1 MQSSFAGIELGK
13 KSIIAHSKAVGT
25 VGHNISNAGVEGYSR
40 QRVRMEAT
48 EPLYFPHLNRENTPG
63 QIGQGVDA
71 VWVERIEDE
80 LMEGRIVGRMAR
92 DGYWGV
98 RDQYLLQ
105 VERIYNEPDEISGRV
120 LMDQFWTSWQ
130 QLVKNP
136 ESMAVRDT
144 VRERG
149 AALIDNIHENYN
161 QLKTVRNMLN
171 TEVQTAVNRINE
183 ILDNVAELNKEI
195 ARVEGIGDRP
205 NDLYDKRDVLVR
217 ELGSYI
223 NVSTNGQDP
232 DEFNVHTGGRH
243 LLQGKIAFHLE
254 TVSDPANEGYLRVT
268 WVENGEDVQM
278 AGGKLKSYMDL
289 RDVDLRRE
297 IAKLD
302 QMTVNF
308 IDLVNENHRKAYN
321 LQGETGVDFF
331 TEYPFVNNVDG
342 NFDSDGDGA
351 MDQTRLFRITGSN
364 ILQPQE
370 QIGLQGTLTFA
381 AGEGTVNVDY
391 YPTDTV
397 ETLVRRINTSGSEV
411 VARLDSDG
419 RLQLR
424 AVTAADRNNPDFVI
438 RYAADSGE
446 FLTNYSGVLAAS
458 GEAGA
463 YNWEQADAV
472 TALRSDMYATSPLAH
487 PAGWIEVNSVI
498 AADVTKIAAG
508 WGVNG
513 RPAELG
519 DGRGAQAIANIRN
532 NEVMVGRLK
541 SFDAFFAE
549 RIADIGVRGA
559 VARDTAE
566 NERLVLKELNDMK
579 LAVTGVNIDEEFTE
593 MLKFQHGYSAAARFV
608 NEIDKML
615 DIIINR
621 IGV

>member
-13 KSIIAHSKAVGT
+13 KSIIAHSKAIGT

-40 QRVRMEAT
+40 QRVRMEAS
-48 EPLYFPHLNRENTPG
+48 EPLYFPHLNREHTPG
-63 QIGQGVDA
+63 QVGQGVDA

-80 LMEGRIVGRMAR
+80 LMEGRIVGRLAR
-92 DGYWGV
+92 GGYWET
-98 RDQYLLQ
+98 RDHYLLQ

-120 LMDQFWTSWQ
+120 LMDQFWESWQ

-136 ESMAVRDT
+136 ESLAVRDT

-149 AALIDNIHENYN
+149 AALIDNIHENFK
-161 QLKTVRNMLN
+161 QLKTVRDMLN
-171 TEVQTAVNRINE
+171 TEVETAVNRINE
-183 ILDNVAELNKEI
+183 ILDNTAQLNNEI
-195 ARVEGIGDRP
+195 ARVEALGDRP
-205 NDLYDKRDVLVR
+205 NDLYDKRDVLIR
-217 ELGSYI
+217 ELGTYL

-243 LLQGKIAFHLE
+243 LLQGKIAYHLQL
-254 TVSDPANEGYLRVT
+254 VDDPANEGYFRVA
-268 WVENGEDVQM
+268 WVENGEDIQIE
-278 AGGKLKSYMDL
+278 GGKLASYLEL

-302 QMTVNF
+302 QMTINF

-342 NFDSDGDGA
+342 NFDADGDGA
-351 MDQTRLFRITGSN
+351 ADQTRLFRITGEN
-364 ILQPQE
+364 RL
-370 QIGLQGTLTFA
+370 L
-381 AGEGTVNVDY
+381 DY

-424 AVTAADRNNPDFVI
+424 AVSAADAANPDFVI

-446 FLTNYSGVLAAS
+446 FLTNYSGILTAS
-458 GEAGA
+458 GEEGA
-463 YNWEQADAV
+463 YNWAQADAV
-472 TALRSDMYATSPLAH
+472 TALRGDTYATSPLAH
-487 PAGWIEVNSVI
+487 PAGWIEVNPLI
-498 AADVTKIAAG
+498 AADVSRIAAG

-513 RPAELG
+513 RPAEAG
-519 DGRGAQAIANIRN
+519 DGRGAQSIADIRN
-532 NEVMVGRLK
+532 NEVMVGRLR

-549 RIADIGVRGA
+549 RIADVGVRGA
-559 VARDTAE
+559 VARDTHQ
-566 NERLVLKELNDMK
+566 NEKLVLKELNDMK
-579 LAVTGVNIDEEFTE
+579 SSVTGVNVDEEFTE
-593 MLKFQHGYSAAARFV
+593 MIKFQHGYSAAARFV

>member
-13 KSIIAHSKAVGT
+13 KSIIAHSKAIGT

-40 QRVRMEAT
+40 QRVRMEAS
-48 EPLYFPHLNRENTPG
+48 EPLYFPHLNREHTPG
-63 QIGQGVDA
+63 QVGQGVDA

-80 LMEGRIVGRMAR
+80 LMEGRIVGRLAR
-92 DGYWGV
+92 GGYWET
-98 RDQYLLQ
+98 RDHYLLQ

-120 LMDQFWTSWQ
+120 LMDQFWESWQ

-136 ESMAVRDT
+136 ESLAVRDT

-149 AALIDNIHENYN
+149 AALIDNIHENFK
-161 QLKTVRNMLN
+161 QLKTVRDMLN
-171 TEVQTAVNRINE
+171 TEVETAVNRINE
-183 ILDNVAELNKEI
+183 ILDNTAQLNNEI
-195 ARVEGIGDRP
+195 ARVEALGDRP
-205 NDLYDKRDVLVR
+205 NDLYDKRDVLIR
-217 ELGSYI
+217 ELGTYL

-243 LLQGKIAFHLE
+243 LLQGKIAYHLQL
-254 TVSDPANEGYLRVT
+254 VDDPANEGYFRVA
-268 WVENGEDVQM
+268 WVENGEDIQIE
-278 AGGKLKSYMDL
+278 GGKLASYLEL

-302 QMTVNF
+302 QMTINF

-342 NFDSDGDGA
+342 NFDADGDGA
-351 MDQTRLFRITGSN
+351 ADQTRLFRITGEN
-364 ILQPQE
+364 RLQAQE

-381 AGEGTVNVDY
+381 AAEGTVNIDY

-424 AVTAADRNNPDFVI
+424 AVSAADAANPDFVI

-446 FLTNYSGVLAAS
+446 FLTNYSGILTAS
-458 GEAGA
+458 GEEGA
-463 YNWEQADAV
+463 YNWAQADAV
-472 TALRSDMYATSPLAH
+472 TALRGDTYATSPLAH
-487 PAGWIEVNSVI
+487 PAGWIEVNPLI
-498 AADVTKIAAG
+498 AADVSRIAAG

-513 RPAELG
+513 RPAEAG
-519 DGRGAQAIANIRN
+519 DGRGAQSIADIRN
-532 NEVMVGRLK
+532 NEVMVGRLR

-549 RIADIGVRGA
+549 RIADVGVRGA
-559 VARDTAE
+559 VARDTHQ
-566 NERLVLKELNDMK
+566 NEKLVLKELNDMK
-579 LAVTGVNIDEEFTE
+579 SSVTGVNVDEEFTE
-593 MLKFQHGYSAAARFV
+593 MIKFQHGYSAAARFV

>member
-13 KSIIAHSKAVGT
+13 KSIIAHSKAIGT

-40 QRVRMEAT
+40 QRVRMEAS
-48 EPLYFPHLNRENTPG
+48 EPLYFPHLNREHTPG
-63 QIGQGVDA
+63 QVGQGVDA

-80 LMEGRIVGRMAR
+80 LMEGRIVGRLAR
-92 DGYWGV
+92 GGYWET
-98 RDQYLLQ
+98 RDHYLLQ

-120 LMDQFWTSWQ
+120 LMDQFWESWQ

-136 ESMAVRDT
+136 ESLAVRDT

-149 AALIDNIHENYN
+149 VALIDNIHENFK
-161 QLKTVRNMLN
+161 QLKTVRDMLN
-171 TEVQTAVNRINE
+171 TEVETAVNRINE
-183 ILDNVAELNKEI
+183 ILDNTAQLNNEI
-195 ARVEGIGDRP
+195 ARVEALGDRP
-205 NDLYDKRDVLVR
+205 NDLYDKRDVLIR
-217 ELGSYI
+217 ELGTYL

-243 LLQGKIAFHLE
+243 LLQGKIAYHLQL
-254 TVSDPANEGYLRVT
+254 VDDPANEGYFRVA
-268 WVENGEDVQM
+268 WVENGEDIQIE
-278 AGGKLKSYMDL
+278 GGKLASYLEL

-302 QMTVNF
+302 QMTINF

-342 NFDSDGDGA
+342 NFDADGDGA
-351 MDQTRLFRITGSN
+351 ADQTRLFRITGEN
-364 ILQPQE
+364 RLQAQE

-381 AGEGTVNVDY
+381 AAEGTVNIDY

-411 VARLDSDG
+411 VAR
-419 RLQLR
+419 
-424 AVTAADRNNPDFVI
+424 F
-438 RYAADSGE
+438 
-446 FLTNYSGVLAAS
+446 
-458 GEAGA
+458 
-463 YNWEQADAV
+463 
-472 TALRSDMYATSPLAH
+472 PLAH
-487 PAGWIEVNSVI
+487 PAGWIEVNPLI
-498 AADVTKIAAG
+498 AADVSRIAAG

-513 RPAELG
+513 RPAEAG
-519 DGRGAQAIANIRN
+519 DGRGAQSIADIRN
-532 NEVMVGRLK
+532 NEVMVGRLR

-549 RIADIGVRGA
+549 RIADVGVRGA
-559 VARDTAE
+559 VARDTHQ
-566 NERLVLKELNDMK
+566 NEKLVLKELNDMK
-579 LAVTGVNIDEEFTE
+579 SSVTGVNVDEEFTE
-593 MLKFQHGYSAAARFV
+593 MIKFQHGYSAAARFV

>member
-1 MQSSFAGIELGK
+1 MQSAFAGIELGK
-13 KSIIAHSKAVGT
+13 KSIVAHSKAIGT
-25 VGHNISNAGVEGYSR
+25 IGHNVSNAGVEGYSR

-80 LMEGRIVGRMAR
+80 LMEGRIVNRMAR
-92 DGYWGV
+92 SGYWEV
-98 RDQYLLQ
+98 RDHYLLQ

-120 LMDQFWTSWQ
+120 LMDKFWTSWQ

-136 ESMAVRDT
+136 ESLAIRDT

-149 AALIDNIHENYN
+149 AALIDNIHENFN
-161 QLKTVRNMLN
+161 QLKNVRDMLN
-171 TEVQTAVNRINE
+171 TEVDVAVNRINE
-183 ILDNVAELNKEI
+183 ILDNVAQLNNEI

-205 NDLYDKRDVLVR
+205 NDLYDKRDLLVR
-217 ELGSYI
+217 ELGTYL

-243 LLQGKIAFHLE
+243 LLQGKIAFHIQA
-254 TVSDPANEGYLRVT
+254 VSDPNNDGLLQVT
-268 WVENGEDVQM
+268 WVENGEEVQM
-278 AGGKLKSYMDL
+278 TGGKLKSFLDL

-297 IAKLD
+297 IGKLD

-321 LQGETGVDFF
+321 LQGETGLDFF

-342 NFDSDGDGA
+342 NFDSDGDGE
-351 MDQTRLFRITGSN
+351 MDQTRLFRITGTN
-364 ILQPQE
+364 VLQPQE
-370 QIGLQGTLTFA
+370 QIGLQGTLTLSSTT
-381 AGEGTVNVDY
+381 GTVNIDY
-391 YPTDTV
+391 FPTDTV

-419 RLQLR
+419 HLQLR
-424 AVTAADRNNPDFVI
+424 GVTTSERDNPDFVI
-438 RYAADSGE
+438 RYVADSGE
-446 FLTNYSGVLAAS
+446 FLTNYSGLLNGS
-458 GEAGA
+458 GEEGA
-463 YNWEQADAV
+463 YNWAQGNAV
-472 TALRSDMYATSPLAH
+472 ASLRSENYATTPLTH
-487 PAGWIEVNSVI
+487 PSAWIEVNPQI
-498 AADVTKIAAG
+498 AQDVSRIASG
-508 WGVNG
+508 WGING

-519 DGRGAQAIANIRN
+519 DGRGAQSIANIRN

-559 VARDTAE
+559 VARDTNE
-566 NERLVLKELNDMK
+566 NEQLVLKELNDMK
-579 LAVTGVNIDEEFTE
+579 LSVTGVNIDEEFTE
-593 MLKFQHGYSAAARFV
+593 LVKFQHGYSAAARFV